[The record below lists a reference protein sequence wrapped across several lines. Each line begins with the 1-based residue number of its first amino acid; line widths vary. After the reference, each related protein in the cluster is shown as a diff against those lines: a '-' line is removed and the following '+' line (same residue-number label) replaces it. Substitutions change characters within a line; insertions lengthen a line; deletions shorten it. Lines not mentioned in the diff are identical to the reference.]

1 MPFLWN
7 EWMRDM
13 TEDSKQFF
21 QSLGTRVAQCRK
33 DQGLTQ
39 QQLAEL
45 LELSQQLI
53 ASYEVG
59 RLRMP
64 LSLLPRLAQ
73 VLHVQVEDL
82 LADQP
87 RSSRRGGPT
96 GKARRVFEQVSQ
108 LPRHQQQKI
117 IAVVEALVAQQSR

>member
-1 MPFLWN
+1 MPFLFSQG
-7 EWMRDM
+7 MPYM
-13 TEDSKQFF
+13 TEDSKPFF
-21 QSLGTRVAQCRK
+21 LALGARVAQWRK

-39 QQLAEL
+39 QQLAERL
-45 LELSQQLI
+45 DLSQQSI

-59 RLRMP
+59 RLRIP

-82 LADQP
+82 LTEQP
-87 RSSRRGGPT
+87 RAPRRGGPV
-96 GKARRVFEQVSQ
+96 GRVRRVFEQLSQ

-117 IAVVEALVAQQSR
+117 IEVVEAFVAQQSR